1 MNSIPI
7 TKDDSA
13 LVKGVALII
22 MLFHHL
28 FAFDWSVSFFTTLIP
43 GMDEIVVIL
52 ANYFQIVVGVFLFLS
67 GFGLFYSRKG
77 VSACIKR
84 IASLYVRL
92 WIVIFF
98 ISFPLMLLAGIFS
111 FSLPEL
117 LKNMLG
123 LGSMYCPNCWFVT
136 LYAETLVLL
145 TLIWPLLK
153 RTNWVADILITVC
166 CVLVGAVL
174 SFWNISSSVSNSI
187 LSICL
192 SQLRQLLLYFPNFL
206 IGLYAAKYNL
216 LGIAVRAFQS
226 KGKIF
231 SLFSGIFLF
240 AGSVLIYW
248 LARPYI
254 PLLCQDYYLVP
265 LFVLA
270 MLLIFKLPGVK
281 PVSWVLQ
288 WLGVASL
295 WFWLIHGILQA
306 NFTEL
311 IYFPRYPV
319 LILLWMTLL
328 QVPAVV
334 LIQLVEKFIQKK
346 ILKKHRKE
354 A

>member
-13 LVKGVALII
+13 LVKGTALII

-28 FAFDWSVSFFTTLIP
+28 FAFDWSAPLFTTWIP
-43 GMDEIVVIL
+43 GMDDVVVIL

-98 ISFPLMLLAGIFS
+98 VSFPLMLLAGTFS
-111 FSLPEL
+111 FNLPEL
-117 LKNMLG
+117 LKNMVG
-123 LGSMYCPNCWFVT
+123 LGVTYCQNCWFVT
-136 LYAETLVLL
+136 LYAEILVLL
-145 TLIWPLLK
+145 TLIWPLLE

-166 CVLVGAVL
+166 CVLAGVVL
-174 SFWNISSSVSNSI
+174 SFWNRSSVSNRI

-206 IGLYAAKYNL
+206 IGLYSAKYSL
-216 LGIAVRAFQS
+216 LGIAVRAFQP

-231 SLFSGIFLF
+231 SLLSGIFLF

-248 LARPYI
+248 LAHPYI

-281 PVSWVLQ
+281 PVSRVLQ
-288 WLGVASL
+288 WLGTTSL

-306 NFTEL
+306 NFTDL

-319 LILLWMTLL
+319 LILLWLTLL
-328 QVPAVV
+328 QVPVVV

-346 ILKKHRKE
+346 ILKKNRKE